1 MRSFAILLVG
11 TFTLSGVASAQ
22 TSAAAPSYGYAEV
35 IAQSA
40 FGNVTS
46 QSYGA
51 EVGFNA
57 NSNLQV
63 FGEFGRVAN
72 AATSDLGV
80 SAQKIV
86 TALGSGFTVTSKEP
100 ITFGLVGVRYLM
112 ASSSPLKPY
121 VLAGGGIAKVK
132 NDVVFSNGGTDVTA
146 NLAQFGVVL
155 GTDLSGSETKPM
167 LSLGAGA
174 VWLVGGHFMVDLQY
188 RFGRVFASDA
198 GITVHRAGVGIGVRF

>member
-1 MRSFAILLVG
+1 MRSFAILIVG
-11 TFTLSGVASAQ
+11 TFAFSGVASAQ
-22 TSAAAPSYGYAEV
+22 TPAAGYAEV

-51 EVGFNA
+51 EVGVNLNA
-57 NSNLQV
+57 NLQV
-63 FGEFGRVAN
+63 FGEFGRVTN

-80 SAQKIV
+80 GAQQIV
-86 TALGSGFTVTSKEP
+86 AALGSSFTVTAKEP
-100 ITFGLVGVRYLM
+100 ITFGVAGVRYVM
-112 ASSSPLKPY
+112 PSSSPLKPY

-132 NDVVFSNGGTDVTA
+132 KDVVFANGGTDVTSTIT
-146 NLAQFGVVL
+146 QFGVVL

-174 VWLVGGHFMVDLQY
+174 VWPIGEHFMVDLQY
-188 RFGRVFASDA
+188 RFGRVFASDV
-198 GITVHRAGVGIGVRF
+198 GITVHRAGIGVGIRF